1 MNEWLAAKNILAVR
15 LDNMGDIVML
25 GPALRAVKET
35 SPHAR
40 LTLLASPAGTRAAAL
55 LPWIDDVITWRSIW
69 QDVGGRLPFDPVRE
83 RELIA
88 LLAAHETNWL
98 GGLERNSLEYMRG
111 AGVDLAQGYL
121 FGRPVPLSQLD
132 LNNATLS
139 KELVA

>member
-40 LTLLASPAGTRAAAL
+40 LTLLASPAGTMAAAL

-83 RELIA
+83 HELIA
-88 LLAAHETNWL
+88 LLAAHKFDAALIFT
-98 GGLERNSLEYMRG
+98 S
-111 AGVDLAQGYL
+111 
-121 FGRPVPLSQLD
+121 FSQ
-132 LNNATLS
+132 TR
-139 KELVA
+139 